1 MNLTMILFSVLGFLA
16 VVMAL
21 EGLYNLWASKYSAE
35 ARRLSGRLHALSGE
49 AFAEVAIERGERLGR
64 GGWFQTLIA
73 RLEIGARLTHWVES
87 CGTTATAGEMLL
99 LSAGLALLGSLLPAL
114 LGRPPIL
121 GLALA
126 VVLAAVPWWRL
137 SRRRSQRIRRFE
149 TEFPEALDLMCRA
162 LRAGHAFATA
172 VKLVGE
178 EVPEPLGRDFR
189 ILFDEMNYGV
199 PVPEALARL
208 AQRVPLPDVSYF
220 VVAVLIQ
227 REAGGNLAELLE
239 NISSIVRARLKLLGD
254 VRTLSAE
261 GRMSA
266 KILTVL
272 PFAVAVVVNLLNP
285 KFMAVLWTDSTGQT
299 VIGVALLM
307 MCLGILWMRKVID
320 LHV

>member
-1 MNLTMILFSVLGFLA
+1 MAGVDLPPQGRARSRSPRRIDVIVQVARLTDGTRKIISIQEITGMEGEVVTMQEIFVFKQTGVAPDGKVRATSPPPACARASGNAAHARRAPARIDVRRRCGTPPETERALPGQRMNMTMILFSVLGFLA

-35 ARRLSGRLHALSGE
+35 ARRMSGRLHALSGE

-149 TEFPEALDLMCRA
+149 TSSPRRSTSCAARCAPATPSPPRSSWSA
-162 LRAGHAFATA
+162 RKCPSRWAATFA
-172 VKLVGE
+172 
-178 EVPEPLGRDFR
+178 
-189 ILFDEMNYGV
+189 
-199 PVPEALARL
+199 
-208 AQRVPLPDVSYF
+208 SC
-220 VVAVLIQ
+220 
-227 REAGGNLAELLE
+227 
-239 NISSIVRARLKLLGD
+239 
-254 VRTLSAE
+254 
-261 GRMSA
+261 
-266 KILTVL
+266 
-272 PFAVAVVVNLLNP
+272 
-285 KFMAVLWTDSTGQT
+285 ST
-299 VIGVALLM
+299 
-307 MCLGILWMRKVID
+307 R
-320 LHV
+320 